1 MDRSFVQ
8 FHFEDFS
15 GQSTLMHAGIV
26 TCDTAE
32 ISELE
37 GMERLHSLVI
47 FRRALRFI
55 SDTKVF
61 YKWV

>member
-1 MDRSFVQ
+1 
-8 FHFEDFS
+8 
-15 GQSTLMHAGIV
+15 MHAGIV